1 MATNDQ
7 NFSNNKKVKMIAT
20 AVYANCPYLKKAHSY
35 VPQSQM
41 EDKKFGNKYT
51 VYIPDPGKTR
61 IASATAGKTGLAAQY
76 DAINEVEYDIVCDA
90 ALNDCELSLWNKLGD
105 IESFKDQIALPKGRS
120 VARGVE
126 KAAIDKTI
134 FRASQAVIGEAGL
147 EILSE
152 AQGALD
158 MTGAVGTKVTFIN
171 PTVGTKIAAKALG
184 AFNNTDIAKDLY
196 RENWLGKYGASTIVT
211 ESYMPV
217 IVADSARTASVSL
230 TAVTTDGEIVGFEPI
245 VRVTGTAKAG
255 DVFTVEGLKMVDKN
269 GVQVD
274 TDYTIIVGENGSIP
288 ELRIEIAGKSCNN
301 ANAWV
306 AAGTDSLTL
315 TYALEHGKK
324 YAVTQTR
331 IEGAVAFDSYKFADL
346 PGTKMTTEKFEDSA
360 IEVQCYEGGN
370 IDTFTS
376 GVRIVVPFAV
386 GLPDPR
392 EAVLAYI
399 EMN

>member
-7 NFSNNKKVKMIAT
+7 TFSNNKKVKMIAT

-35 VPQSQM
+35 ISADQM
-41 EDKKFGNKYT
+41 EGKKYGNKYT

-61 IASATAGKTGLAAQY
+61 IASAEAGKSGLAAQY
-76 DAINEVEYDIVCDA
+76 DAINEVEYQIVCDA

-105 IESFKDQIALPKGRS
+105 VESFKDQIALPKGRS

-126 KAAIDKTI
+126 KAAIDKTV
-134 FRASQAVIGEAGL
+134 FQASKAVIGTKSL
-147 EILSE
+147 ETLSE

-158 MTGAVGTKVTFIN
+158 MTGAVGNKVTFIN
-171 PTVGTKIAAKALG
+171 PMVGNAIAAKALG
-184 AFNNTDIAKDLY
+184 AFNNPDIAKDLY
-196 RENWLGKYGASTIVT
+196 RDNWLGKYGASTIVT
-211 ESYMPV
+211 ESYMPT
-217 IVADSARTASVSL
+217 IVADSSRTASVTL

-245 VRVTGTAKAG
+245 VKVTGTAKAG
-255 DVFTVEGLKMVDKN
+255 DVFKVEGLKMVDKN
-269 GVQVD
+269 GTQVD
-274 TDYTIIVGENGSIP
+274 ADYDIIVGENGKIP
-288 ELRIEIAGKSCNN
+288 ELRIEIEGKSCNN

-315 TYALEHGKK
+315 TYALENGKK
-324 YAVTQTR
+324 YAVTQCR
-331 IEGAVAFDSYKFADL
+331 IDTAVAFDSYKFAEL

-399 EMN
+399 EM